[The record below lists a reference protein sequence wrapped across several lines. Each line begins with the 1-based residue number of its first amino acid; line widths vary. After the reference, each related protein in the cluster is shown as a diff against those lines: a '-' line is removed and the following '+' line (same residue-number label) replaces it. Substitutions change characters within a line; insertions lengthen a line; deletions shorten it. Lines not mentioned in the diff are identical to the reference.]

1 MHPHM
6 QEATSTSPWRAEP
19 ELAFVRFFLA
29 PIEDVFEA
37 WTERDLFRK
46 WWGPESFVMVGC
58 ELDPEPGGTFQLAMR
73 GPDGKVHTSQGTYLE
88 VRRPTLLR
96 FTEVLADAPE
106 QLFVTTVTFK
116 ELGAMTRMDV
126 TQTAARSASLAA
138 GQTTGWLES
147 LTRLSELLL
156 PK

>member
-1 MHPHM
+1 M
-6 QEATSTSPWRAEP
+6 QESTSTSPWGSES
-19 ELAFVRFFLA
+19 ELSFARFFLA

-37 WTERDLFRK
+37 WTERDQLRK
-46 WWGPESFVMVGC
+46 WWGPERFEMVGC
-58 ELDPEPGGTFQLAMR
+58 DLDAEPGGTFRLAMR

-88 VRRPTLLR
+88 VQRPTMLR
-96 FTEVLADAPE
+96 FTEVLADDPE
-106 QLFVTTVTFK
+106 QIFVTTVTFK

-156 PK
+156 PR